1 MTRGSIAIRGQKN
14 LVELSQEAQHYYYL
28 FQPVLA
34 RLHNRL
40 ENLDKRTTHG
50 IAHAHFQRTYALGLA
65 VALIL
70 GCILSA
76 LDPNSSVLEAQ
87 LLQHSK
93 EVILIGRNAGQY
105 RPVGTTF
112 MIICLTAAWAGAA
125 SDTQTR
131 RQARDM
137 FMDYRMDLPGLGA
150 DYSQNV
156 LETAARRIRLGDAL
170 TDGIDCDLIVG

>member
-1 MTRGSIAIRGQKN
+1 
-14 LVELSQEAQHYYYL
+14 
-28 FQPVLA
+28 
-34 RLHNRL
+34 
-40 ENLDKRTTHG
+40 
-50 IAHAHFQRTYALGLA
+50 
-65 VALIL
+65 
-70 GCILSA
+70 
-76 LDPNSSVLEAQ
+76 
-87 LLQHSK
+87 
-93 EVILIGRNAGQY
+93 
-105 RPVGTTF
+105 